1 MTKERRSTQRLGE
14 ITEEQIRNAAI
25 RVLKEWQTVDEAMFT
40 EGEAMRERVRDFLIK
55 TARSEKSSVSVK
67 STDEEVNELRE
78 RRSVQRLGN
87 ITDEQVRS
95 AAIRVLGDWQT
106 VDEAMFT
113 EGEAMRE
120 RIRDFLIGISDK
132 NT

>member
-120 RIRDFLIGISDK
+120 RFRDFLIGISDK